1 MTALSDKSRSA
12 IPGAALGPAGV
23 GAPLQSNDADRL
35 EALRRL
41 GILDTPPEAVFDAL
55 TQIAAFATGTPIALI
70 SLVDETRQWF
80 KSRVGLQASETP
92 REHAFCAHAI
102 LRPGEPMTVEDATRD
117 ARFAANPLVTG
128 DPSIRFYAG
137 FPLTLRGGATVGTLC
152 VIDREP
158 RQLSA
163 EQIRMLDTLARLA
176 VSALDAHGETMAQ
189 QATIKLTN
197 ERLQVAL
204 EASGVST
211 WDSDLR
217 SGVVTLSAGWAAL
230 IGDPPGETRTTMQD
244 LMALAHPDDLDQ
256 AVRLSTETLR
266 GLREE
271 YSEEHRVRTR
281 AGDWRWVLSRGK
293 VLERD
298 AGGRAMRMIG
308 SNVDIT
314 ERKQREAALAESEAR
329 LRSQFSLSTEF
340 YWETD
345 AGHRMTE
352 RTDNPGIPQSRF
364 PEHTG
369 DWRGKTRWE
378 VPFVAPDA
386 AGWQGHRQVLDARL
400 PFRDFEFSRPERDGP
415 VRHFVISGEPRL
427 DAQGKFLGY
436 RGVGSDITARKST
449 EVALGRTLSRL
460 ELALE
465 ASHVCTWDY
474 DLVTDAVVLSES
486 WAEITGQPAGATR
499 TTFQALA
506 AMVHPEDIARL
517 RTVLMDTVKG
527 KCEEY
532 ALEHRVRHRGGE
544 WRWIISRGKVI
555 LRDAAGR
562 ALRMI
567 GSNIDITERKAAEE
581 SLRTHERE
589 LRLVMDSIPVMIAR
603 SDRDERLVFV
613 NRRYCELMDRP
624 ASQLMGRT
632 IAEVVAPEVY
642 ALAKPWI
649 DRVLAGEPVAFERRQ
664 MRPNGEVL
672 DLEVRYVPDLDD
684 RGRVLGWFGMHSDIT
699 GGKHAKEALAES
711 EERFRTIFERSD
723 AGITLWDLAG
733 VYISVNAAFTRFT
746 GYGAEELVGRMTAR
760 DLLHPD
766 DVNQQDISGRLTAN
780 SVGHFRRDQRY
791 RCKDGRTVWG
801 RVALALVR
809 DAQGQPRYYIEVVS
823 NITGA
828 RKAREK
834 IERMNAELEERVAA
848 RTEDLR
854 AANKELE
861 AFAYS
866 VSHDLRAPIGAINGF
881 ASLLRMNKDDRLT
894 DDSRKLLCF
903 IESNAARM
911 AELVDAMLALSR
923 IGQKAMT
930 IRRVPMQDL
939 VKNILAESD
948 AAQRADIRLDALPE
962 CQGDPLLLRQV
973 WVNLIGN
980 AFKYSR
986 QRDPARIE
994 IGYDAETGAYFV
1006 RDNGAGFDMQH
1017 AGKLF
1022 GAFERLHSDAE
1033 FEGTGIGLAIVER
1046 IVQRHGGR
1054 TWAEA
1059 APEAGATFW
1068 FTVQD

>member
-1 MTALSDKSRSA
+1 MPDSMLGRS
-12 IPGAALGPAGV
+12 GAD
-23 GAPLQSNDADRL
+23 APLPGNEAARL
-35 EALRRL
+35 EALHRL
-41 GILDTPPEAVFDAL
+41 GILDTPPDAIFDAL
-55 TQIAAFATGTPIALI
+55 THIAAFATDAPIALI

-102 LRPGEPMTVEDATRD
+102 LSPGEPMLIEDATRD

-128 DPSIRFYAG
+128 EPAIRFYAG
-137 FPLTLRGGATVGTLC
+137 IPLTLRGGATIGTLC

-281 AGDWRWVLSRGK
+281 AGDWRWVLSRGR

-298 AGGRAMRMIG
+298 AGGRALRMIG

-329 LRSQFSLSTEF
+329 FRSQFALSAEF

-345 AGHRMTE
+345 VAHRMTE
-352 RTDNPGIPQSRF
+352 RTDNPGIPQTRF
-364 PEHTG
+364 AEHAG
-369 DWRGKTRWE
+369 NWRGKTRWE
-378 VPFVAPDA
+378 MPFVAPDA

-400 PFRDFEFSRPERDGP
+400 PFRDFEFSRPERDGQ

-474 DLVTDAVVLSES
+474 DLVTDEVVLSES
-486 WAEITGQPAGATR
+486 WAEITGQPAGPTR

-517 RTVLMDTVKG
+517 RTVMTDTVKG

-532 ALEHRVRHRGGE
+532 ALEHRVRHRAGE

-555 LRDAAGR
+555 LRDAEGRGR

-567 GSNIDITERKAAEE
+567 GSNIDITEHKAAEE

-613 NRRYCELMDRP
+613 NRGYCELMDRP
-624 ASQLMGRT
+624 ASQLVGRT
-632 IAEVVAPEVY
+632 IAQVVAPEVY

-649 DRVLAGEPVAFERRQ
+649 DRVLAGESVFFERRQ
-664 MRPNGEVL
+664 IRSNGEVFDL
-672 DLEVRYVPDLDD
+672 DVRYVPDLDD
-684 RGRVLGWFGMHSDIT
+684 HGRVVGWFGMHTDIT
-699 GGKHAKEALAES
+699 ERRRAEQALSES
-711 EERFRTIFERSD
+711 EEKFRTVFERSD
-723 AGITLWDLAG
+723 AAITLWDLAG
-733 VYISVNAAFTRFT
+733 IYVSVNAAFTRFV
-746 GYGAEELVGRMTAR
+746 GYSAEELVGRMTVR
-760 DLLHPD
+760 DLLHPE
-766 DVNQQDISGRLTAN
+766 DVNQKDISGRLIAT
-780 SVGHFRRDQRY
+780 STGQFRSDRRY
-791 RCKDGRTVWG
+791 RSKDGRTVWG
-801 RVALALVR
+801 RVSLALVR
-809 DAQGQPRYYIEVVS
+809 DAQGQPQYYVEVVS
-823 NITGA
+823 NITQA
-828 RKAREK
+828 REAREK
-834 IERMNAELEERVAA
+834 IERMNVELEERVTQ
-848 RTEDLR
+848 RTGELR
-854 AANKELE
+854 AANQELE
-861 AFAYS
+861 TFAYS
-866 VSHDLRAPIGAINGF
+866 VSHDLRAPIGAITGF
-881 ASLLRMNKDDRLT
+881 ANLLRMKEAARL
-894 DDSRKLLCF
+894 SEEGSKMLGF
-903 IESNAARM
+903 VESNAVRM
-911 AELVDAMLALSR
+911 GELVEGLLRLSIIGRQAMA
-923 IGQKAMT
+923 QA
-930 IRRVPMQDL
+930 RVSMHDL
-939 VKNILAESD
+939 VQGLLAESP
-948 AAQRADIRLDALPE
+948 APAGADVRLEALPD
-962 CQGDPLLLRQV
+962 CSGDALLLRQV
-973 WVNLIGN
+973 WANLIGN

-986 QRDPARIE
+986 GAAPARVE
-994 IGYDAETGAYFV
+994 IGYDRQTQAYFV
-1006 RDNGAGFDMQH
+1006 RDNGAGFDMQY

-1022 GAFERLHSDAE
+1022 GVFERLHSEAE
-1033 FEGTGIGLAIVER
+1033 FEGTGIGLAIVAR

-1054 TWAEA
+1054 VWAKS
-1059 APEAGATFW
+1059 APGEGATFW
-1068 FTVQD
+1068 FTMPG